1 MTSYETNN
9 ETQPYSSNGTCNAPA
24 SQSSR
29 VQDIIGRQFEVT
41 GVAKAEYL
49 KIPNKYHSYAAFFKG
64 RVDESS
70 ESFQRYISSDT
81 NKTLFSRGNPE
92 PIEPSLVDGKT
103 WNARAI
109 VHAEKAKGDSGKLY
123 YAFDCIEF
131 DLDAGETTLSGGGRK
146 RYCTNPFF
154 KGQD

>member
-1 MTSYETNN
+1 MTSYENNN
-9 ETQPYSSNGTCNAPA
+9 ETQPYSSNGTYNAPA

-29 VQDIIGRQFEVT
+29 AQDIIGRQFEVT
-41 GVAKAEYL
+41 GVAKAENL
-49 KIPNKYHSYAAFFKG
+49 KTPNKFHTYTAFFKG
-64 RVDESS
+64 SIDESG
-70 ESFQRYISSDT
+70 ESFQRYISSNT

-109 VHAEKAKGDSGKLY
+109 VHAEKAKGDSDKLY
-123 YAFDCIEF
+123 YEFDCIEF
-131 DLDAGETTLSGGGRK
+131 DLDAGETTLSDGMRK
-146 RYCTNPFF
+146 RYRTNPFF

>member
-1 MTSYETNN
+1 MTSYENNN
-9 ETQPYSSNGTCNAPA
+9 ETQPYSPNDTYTAPA

-41 GVAKAEYL
+41 GVAKAENL
-49 KIPNKYHSYAAFFKG
+49 KTPNKFHTYTAVFKG
-64 RVDESS
+64 SIDESG

-109 VHAEKAKGDSGKLY
+109 VHAEKAKGDSDKLY

-131 DLDAGETTLSGGGRK
+131 DLDAGETTLSSGGRK
-146 RYCTNPFF
+146 RYRTNPFF